1 MFSAL
6 LDTNVLWPSLQRD
19 FLLSLAAEGLYRPLW
34 SEAVLDEVQEHE
46 ALKLIIRGTPADEA
60 HGRAEHLIGQMR
72 LAFDDAIVMG
82 WKNLEGTFGLP
93 DPDDEHVLA
102 AATIGGAGVIV
113 TDNDKDFPAAL
124 LPTGLEIQSARDFAA
139 NTVSVDPARA
149 ARALAEIAWRH
160 RNPRHS
166 PSELLDLL
174 VARYAM
180 DDVAYLIGP
189 LLSQP
194 SDTRE

>member
-1 MFSAL
+1 
-6 LDTNVLWPSLQRD
+6 
-19 FLLSLAAEGLYRPLW
+19 
-34 SEAVLDEVQEHE
+34 
-46 ALKLIIRGTPADEA
+46 
-60 HGRAEHLIGQMR
+60 MR
-72 LAFDDAIVMG
+72 LAFDDAVVVG
-82 WKNLEGTFGLP
+82 WENLEGAFGLP

-113 TDNDKDFPAAL
+113 TENDKDFPVAL
-124 LPTGLEIQSARDFAA
+124 LPSGLEIQSGRVFAA

-149 ARALAEIAWRH
+149 TRALAEIARRH

-180 DDVAYLIGP
+180 DEVADLIGP
-189 LLSQP
+189 LLS
-194 SDTRE
+194 

>member
-19 FLLSLAAEGLYRPLW
+19 FLLSLAAERLYRPLW
-34 SEAVLDEVQEHE
+34 SEAILEEVQEHE
-46 ALKLIIRGTPADEA
+46 AQKLINRGTPVNEA
-60 HGRAEHLIGQMR
+60 TALAEYLIGQMR
-72 LAFDDAIVMG
+72 IAFDDAIVIG
-82 WKNLEGTFGLP
+82 WEHLEGTFGLP

-113 TDNDKDFPAAL
+113 TENSKDFPAPL

-139 NTVSVDPARA
+139 NTVSVDPGRA
-149 ARALAEIAWRH
+149 ARTLVEIARRH
-160 RNPRHS
+160 HTPKHS

-180 DDVAYLIGP
+180 DDVADLIGP
-189 LLSQP
+189 LLRRP

>member
-34 SEAVLDEVQEHE
+34 SEAILDEVQEHE
-46 ALKLIIRGTPADEA
+46 ALKLISRGTPVDEA
-60 HGRAEHLIGQMR
+60 TARAEYLIGEMR
-72 LAFDDAIVMG
+72 IAFDDAIVFG
-82 WKNLEGTFGLP
+82 WENLEGTFGLP

-113 TDNDKDFPAAL
+113 TENDKDFPAAL

-139 NTVSVDPARA
+139 KTVSVDPARA
-149 ARALAEIAWRH
+149 ARALGEIARRH
-160 RNPRHS
+160 LNPKHS

-180 DDVAYLIGP
+180 DDVADLIEP